1 MYIIAY
7 IYRHYVIHN
16 VLYTMYYIYSVLYI
30 QYIMYI
36 MYLED
41 VYVNSQGTIFLKD
54 VKFASYSCSP
64 FNMRLILDQ
73 RARFLIAF
81 LWS

>member
-1 MYIIAY
+1 
-7 IYRHYVIHN
+7 
-16 VLYTMYYIYSVLYI
+16 
-30 QYIMYI
+30 MYI

-54 VKFASYSCSP
+54 VKFTSYSCSP

-73 RARFLIAF
+73 RAGFLIAF

>member
-16 VLYTMYYIYSVLYI
+16 VLYTMYYI

-54 VKFASYSCSP
+54 VKFTSYSCSP

-73 RARFLIAF
+73 RAGFLIAF